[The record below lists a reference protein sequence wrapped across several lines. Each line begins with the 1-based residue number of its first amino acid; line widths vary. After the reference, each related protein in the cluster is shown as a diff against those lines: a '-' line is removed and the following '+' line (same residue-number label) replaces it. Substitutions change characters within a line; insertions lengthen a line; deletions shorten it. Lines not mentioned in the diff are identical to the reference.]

1 MKQKTLAI
9 MLLFVI
15 VGVAACG
22 ILVYS
27 VIVPELGKDLASQGN
42 GEFAYLYKPWLYFI
56 LGTAVPVAAALVISV
71 VIAIN
76 IMKNRSFCRTNARLM
91 GVISILAAADT
102 AYFFIGNVVFLL
114 RNMSHPGVMIFSMIT
129 CIAGAVV
136 TVVAAALSHY
146 AYKAAE
152 LKEQCDLTI

>member
-1 MKQKTLAI
+1 MKQKTLAV

-15 VGVAACG
+15 VGVAACAA
-22 ILVYS
+22 LVYS
-27 VIVPELGKDLASQGN
+27 VIVPELGMDLAEQGG
-42 GEFAYLYKPWLYFI
+42 GEFRYLYKPWLYFI
-56 LGTAVPVAAALVISV
+56 LGTSIPVAAALIISV

-76 IMKNRSFCRTNARLM
+76 IMKNRSFCRMNAKLM
-91 GVISILAAADT
+91 GVISLLAAIDT
-102 AYFFIGNVVFLL
+102 AYFFIGNIVFLV

-136 TVVAAALSHY
+136 TVIAAALSHY

>member
-15 VGVAACG
+15 VGVAACAA
-22 ILVYS
+22 LVYC
-27 VIVPELGKDLASQGN
+27 VIVPELGMDLASQNN
-42 GEFAYLYKPWLYFI
+42 GEFMYLYKPWLIFI
-56 LGTAVPVAAALVISV
+56 LGTALPVAAALVISV
-71 VIAIN
+71 VIAVN
-76 IMKNRSFCRTNARLM
+76 IMKNRSFCRANAKLL

-102 AYFFIGNVVFLL
+102 AYFFIGNIIFLF

-136 TVVAAALSHY
+136 TVIAAALSHY
-146 AYKAAE
+146 AYKAAA